1 MGSNNA
7 DESIDHK
14 LPSWNG
20 EWTRWSDYQLRVG
33 LKADG
38 TKEEDLVL
46 LAPRLAANLTGRAFD
61 AIAEIDREKLKK
73 KDGFKYLLEYLEK
86 SRGKEKV
93 DILGDAFQEFFVK
106 RDCYRKDGEEMA
118 DYEPRF
124 RALIRRLEKAVA
136 EAGAGNKIPSEI
148 FGWYLL
154 NCYMRMEPSD
164 VANVRGKAES
174 YKLADVL
181 AALQKMWSGG
191 GLGQKDSE
199 RKKRK
204 DPVVNHTLHV
214 ADGSSEVSEKGM
226 EEGDEAEDDGQTE
239 TDDTETWCQDA
250 LNAFLDDPNDPDIL
264 ANFKEA
270 RRALDAART
279 SRGFY
284 PVKNPN
290 GFRKGY
296 SKGQNS
302 GKGWGKGNYDHSD
315 KICIRCGKRGH
326 IARNCPQKPSSSGD
340 TNNRIG
346 FVGFAERNG
355 EEEACEKGNEMNFG
369 QVWNTHDAA
378 HFMNGCAVLDCG
390 ASDNVIG
397 INTLQS
403 LTDLYEDLGFDV
415 RAEFDVD
422 RRIHKKFIYGSDHS
436 SSSLGLVQFQAGILG
451 KEVKISAHVVEGST
465 PLLLSSQFL
474 YEYKVAINFRSGAA
488 VFREISNDQVQLE
501 RAAGGHLVLPVVAF
515 AGNHAV
521 LERLRVDGQD
531 EVTADLSE
539 KIAFVE
545 PTTSERGDSES

>member
-1 MGSNNA
+1 MANNDA
-7 DESIDHK
+7 GESIDHK

-20 EWTRWSDYQLRVG
+20 DWTRWTDYQFRVG

-38 TKEEDLVL
+38 TKEEDLLL

-61 AIAEIDREKLKK
+61 AIAEIDRSKLKQK
-73 KDGFKYLLEYLEK
+73 EGFKYLLEYLEK

-181 AALQKMWSGG
+181 SALQKMWSGG
-191 GLGQKDSE
+191 GLGQKDNE

-204 DPVVNHTLHV
+204 DPVATHTLHV
-214 ADGSSEVSEKGM
+214 ADGSSEMSEKVL
-226 EEGDEAEDDGQTE
+226 EEDEEAGEEVLTE
-239 TDDTETWCQDA
+239 ADDTETWCQDA
-250 LNAFLDDPNDPDIL
+250 LNAFLDDPDDPDIL

-290 GFRKGY
+290 GQRKGF
-296 SKGQNS
+296 SKGQNG
-302 GKGWGKGNYDHSD
+302 GKGWSKGNFDHSD

-326 IARNCPQKPSSSGD
+326 IARNCPQKPSSSND
-340 TNNRIG
+340 TGNRIG
-346 FVGFAERNG
+346 FVGFAEDKDAG
-355 EEEACEKGNEMNFG
+355 LECEKGSQVIFG
-369 QVWNTHDAA
+369 QVWSTQDQN
-378 HFMNGCAVLDCG
+378 HFMNGSAVLDCG

-403 LTDLYEDLGFDV
+403 LTELYEDMGFDV
-415 RAEFDVD
+415 RAEFDMD

-451 KEVKISAHVVEGST
+451 KEIKISAHVVEGNT

-474 YEYKVAINFRSGAA
+474 YEYKVAVNFRSGTA
-488 VFREISNDQVQLE
+488 VFKEISNDPVQLE
-501 RAAGGHLVLPVVAF
+501 RAAGGHLILPVIAF

-521 LERLRVDGQD
+521 LEKLRIDGQD
-531 EVTADLSE
+531 DVTTEVSE

-545 PTTSERGDSES
+545 PVTSERGDAAS